1 MGAASPQS
9 TNTTPPNPTG
19 GADPFAQYVTGGAA
33 EKPQSTPE
41 PQNTDPFAK
50 YQVGGGAP
58 ASGSDPDA
66 PFYKK
71 AWEWAN
77 KPLVDVDDALGRTGQ
92 AGGVENG
99 ANDLVSGLT
108 SPLSIALTVGTLGA
122 GGLIESGAASVLREA
137 GLLEGADALSDVTK
151 GAKIVAN
158 EAKNG
163 RTFEEGLAAAKT
175 AGVDT
180 ERLTKSLSALKD
192 AKLDASSLTSAK
204 DLRRISA
211 AGLRNLGVGAGK
223 ADKAGAIMQSLVSA
237 GFTYQGLSQAAEQSP
252 KFLDALKDGDYD
264 TAQRLAVDILGGG
277 GMALLGAHQLTKEAG
292 GIRDAAA
299 KLGLSVKP
307 SAENLLL
314 KKNFGQYDEDIV
326 REGKAN
332 EIWAQDLRKKYPDMS
347 PEQLERVKYYVEAGQ
362 DEDLMARRHDV
373 LAEIAGSDQ
382 RAVDTG
388 KSPENGD
395 PITTGMT
402 PERVK
407 ELTVNKKMLERYSP
421 EELENLRNAYDP
433 RKLTDKDKALA
444 AEITAKHNETLEAA
458 QKRGVLGEGVQHY
471 STNLWGQD
479 DADNEAA
486 NTLNHD
492 ARNGTFDVNT
502 SQARARMFDSAFEGQ
517 LLGKKLVETDPIALA
532 AHNANTFARVIA
544 GRDAMDRLQD
554 TGVAASDGRPMVALA
569 GNAQTDGETGNV
581 LVNPASMR
589 NIKIADQVVDGLK
602 QSGDLDRM
610 LKEGKIVNLTQ
621 KITPE
626 NIQQNIDRL
635 QERSISAP
643 IKFDEQGRSIYNQQ
657 VSLLKAIRDGKIPVS
672 KLDDINAQRPAVYA
686 WNPSDYKTVDS
697 PAMRGIKHVAQ
708 TPDGTS
714 VMLKSD
720 LLAHPEAHEYL
731 ERILGVDKQGIGDST
746 IGKGLLKA
754 NREGKGLL
762 LFGSPF
768 HIMQEGLRAVMTGVN
783 PFGIEKWDLRNDP
796 VLSRGVR
803 NGLTVGKDYRN
814 IAAYQDGQEAGH
826 SALLE
831 KIPGAKQVQSGLD
844 HFLFD
849 KYVPGLKVR
858 GYRRLVE
865 KYAKKYPDWTP
876 DKVAQTAAADT
887 NERFGGI
894 NYKQLGRSAATQN
907 WMKLVSLA
915 PDWLESEVRAMAR
928 PFGSEGKV
936 ARADMLKATVGLW
949 GAARIMN
956 YLTTGSFHNEAPFG
970 VAVKGDDGK
979 EKVYS
984 IRTLPTDALHAVS
997 DPVGFVRGRMSPL
1010 VKAGDEL
1017 ATGRDDQ
1024 GKRLPNA
1031 GLAVDLMRAV
1041 APIPAQSIIKAA
1053 TGEIPDTTSGEQAA
1067 KAAGLTVLPYKTEAQ
1082 KLAAQIA
1089 SDHSET
1095 GPVDPAMLQRHQL
1108 LMKFEDDLRAG
1119 KTTLPEIHELAIN
1132 GSLPPED
1139 VKKIAQNYA
1148 KTKDMNGDL
1157 ASLYTRASR
1166 LPAKDLL
1173 DVFDAG
1179 TPSEK
1184 TALLPLVKTARRKY
1198 VANAMKTMQPSERV
1212 KDPVLQ
1218 RFVKMYPGEPLF

>member
-1 MGAASPQS
+1 M
-9 TNTTPPNPTG
+9 
-19 GADPFAQYVTGGAA
+19 
-33 EKPQSTPE
+33 
-41 PQNTDPFAK
+41 
-50 YQVGGGAP
+50 
-58 ASGSDPDA
+58 
-66 PFYKK
+66 
-71 AWEWAN
+71 
-77 KPLVDVDDALGRTGQ
+77 
-92 AGGVENG
+92 
-99 ANDLVSGLT
+99 
-108 SPLSIALTVGTLGA
+108 TVGTLGA

-137 GLLEGADALSDVTK
+137 GIEGADALADVTK
-151 GAKIVAN
+151 GAKIVAD

-163 RTFEEGLAAAKT
+163 RTFEEGVAAAQK

-180 ERLTKSLSALKD
+180 DRLTKSLSALKD
-192 AKLDASSLTSAK
+192 AKLSPEALTSNG
-204 DLRRISA
+204 LVRRGGS
-211 AGLRNLGVGAGK
+211 AGLRSLGVGTAK
-223 ADKAGAIMQSLVSA
+223 AENVAKGLQTMVNA
-237 GFTYQGLSQAAEQSP
+237 GFTYQNAQQAAENSP
-252 KFLDALKDGDYD
+252 KVLDALKDGDYD
-264 TAQRLAVDILGGG
+264 TAARLAVDALGTGGLAVLGGHELASESG
-277 GMALLGAHQLTKEAG
+277 GL
-292 GIRDAAA
+292 RDAAAA

-332 EIWAQDLRKKYPDMS
+332 EIWADDLRKKYPKMS

-373 LAEIAGSDQ
+373 LAEIAGSDA
-382 RAVDTG
+382 RAVDPE
-388 KSPENGD
+388 KSSESGD
-395 PITTGMT
+395 TVTTGMT
-402 PERVK
+402 PERVQELVQNK
-407 ELTVNKKMLERYSP
+407 ELLKRYTP
-421 EELENLRNAYDP
+421 EEAQALLKKYDP
-433 RKLTDKDKALA
+433 RQLTPEDKALA
-444 AEITAKHNETLEAA
+444 AEITDKHNETLEAA
-458 QKRGVLGEGVQHY
+458 QKKNVLGQGVENY
-471 STNLWGQD
+471 STNLWAKD

-517 LLGKKLVETDPIALA
+517 LLGKKLAESDPIALA
-532 AHNANTFARVIA
+532 AHNANSFARVIA
-544 GRDAMDRLQD
+544 ARDAMERLQD

-569 GNAQTDGETGNV
+569 GSAQVDGDRGSV

-589 NIKIADQVVDGLK
+589 NIKIADHVVDGLK
-602 QSGDLDRM
+602 QTGDLDRM

-626 NIQQNIDRL
+626 NIQQKIDQLEQR
-635 QERSISAP
+635 RISAP
-643 IKFDEQGRSIYNQQ
+643 VKLDENGNAILGQQ
-657 VSLLKAIRDGKIPVS
+657 ISLLKAIRDGKFPVS

-697 PAMRGIKHVAQ
+697 PAMRGIQHVAQ
-708 TPDGTS
+708 TPNGDS

-720 LLAHPEAHEYL
+720 LMAHPEAHEYL
-731 ERILGVDKQGIGDST
+731 ERQLGVDNQGLGDNA

-768 HIMQEGLRAVMTGVN
+768 HVMQEGLRAVMTGVN
-783 PFGIEKWDLRNDP
+783 PFGIEKWDLRNDD

-814 IAAYQDGQEAGH
+814 IAAYQDGQEVGN
-826 SALLE
+826 SALIS
-831 KIPGAKQVQSGLD
+831 KIPGAKQVQTGLD

-858 GYRRLVE
+858 AYRRLVA
-865 KYAKKYPDWTP
+865 KYAEAYPEWTE
-876 DKVAQTAAADT
+876 DKVAQVAAADT

-928 PFGSEGKV
+928 PFGAEGKV

-949 GAARIMN
+949 GAARVMN

-979 EKVYS
+979 EKIWS

-997 DPVGFVRGRMSPL
+997 DPVGFVRGRVSPL
-1010 VKAGDEL
+1010 VKAGTEL
-1017 ATGRDDQ
+1017 ATGRDDA

-1041 APIPAQSIIKAA
+1041 APIPAQSIIKSA
-1053 TGEIPDTTSGEQAA
+1053 TGEIPDMTSGEQAA

-1082 KLAAQIA
+1082 KLASQIA

-1095 GPVDPAMLQRHQL
+1095 GPVDPSMLQRHQL

-1119 KTTLPEIHELAIN
+1119 KTTMLEIHELAIN
-1132 GSLPPED
+1132 GSLPQED
-1139 VKKIAQNYA
+1139 VKKITQNYA

-1198 VANAMKTMQPSERV
+1198 VANAMKTMQPVERV